1 MAITK
6 VKQRASGASRFV
18 YTATAGQTTFSG
30 ADDNSQTL
38 SYDIGFVDVY
48 LNGVKMVNGT
58 DVTVNNGT
66 SVVFASGVALNDIVD
81 INTFGTF
88 DLASFDTSSITSG
101 TLNIARIADDS
112 ITNAKLIDGSIAND
126 KLATPGIVLQALR
139 FESASLTSVTTT
151 TFVDTAVTLN
161 ITPSS
166 TSNKILG
173 IATVGAV
180 GVASDTG
187 VFTRVYNS
195 TSTTVVSNYVRYYPD
210 SLANLIQHGS
220 HTFLD
225 SPSSTSAQTYVIQV
239 ASDRSATSYF
249 NSRGGSTLDSYSS
262 IVLMEIKG

>member
-1 MAITK
+1 MSIQK
-6 VKQRASGASRFV
+6 VS
-18 YTATAGQTTFSG
+18 
-30 ADDNSQTL
+30 
-38 SYDIGFVDVY
+38 
-48 LNGVKMVNGT
+48 
-58 DVTVNNGT
+58 
-66 SVVFASGVALNDIVD
+66 NDI
-81 INTFGTF
+81 
-88 DLASFDTSSITSG
+88 LS
-101 TLNIARIADDS
+101 
-112 ITNAKLIDGSIAND
+112 
-126 KLATPGIVLQALR
+126 TPGIVLQALR
-139 FESASLTSVTTT
+139 FESDSLTSVTTT

-210 SLANLIQHGS
+210 SGANLIQHGS